1 MSHTTTLIARTI
13 EAIRLANI
21 SVYLGMSA
29 IICFCVFGTLASMAD
44 FKDSTLIYYA
54 FHYLPYVLIGLSIP
68 ISVFHV
74 LFLKRY
80 HIVQG
85 GILFVMLITAIS
97 LVLFALGVYVVAGT
111 TTNFFM
117 AVFLAMMAWFAMPY
131 VFRVNLK
138 KFLNFLQDKQADN
151 PNE

>member
-21 SVYLGMSA
+21 SVYLGMAA

-44 FKDSTLIYYA
+44 FKDSMLIYYA